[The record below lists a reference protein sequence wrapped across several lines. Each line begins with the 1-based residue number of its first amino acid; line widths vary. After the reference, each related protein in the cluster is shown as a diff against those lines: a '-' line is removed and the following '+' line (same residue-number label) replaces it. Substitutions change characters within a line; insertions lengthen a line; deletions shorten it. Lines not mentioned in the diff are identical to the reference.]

1 MYTVDKESFVGRIK
15 KGIID
20 EIINIINFYIEKGT
34 NKYNVEVSEEDEETL
49 IYGFNGF
56 SFDFA
61 DVSEFI
67 PFKTLMRVK
76 DWDPERRENFLLS
89 GGGCRP
95 CLEAYIQIPFS
106 IHIYSVGDEISLT
119 FREKELHEF
128 TELFKERLD
137 EINNRLLELK
147 KNEVDERDFY
157 IDSMANINLE
167 RINEIKKNIADEKY
181 SFEYV
186 DNNKLILDA
195 TDVIFWNTSISLDD
209 FLNKVN
215 EKINSYYN
223 GYKNVKFY

>member
-1 MYTVDKESFVGRIK
+1 MYTVDKENFVGRIK

-20 EIINIINFYIEKGT
+20 EIISLINFYIENGA
-34 NKYNVEVSEEDEETL
+34 NKYNVEVSEEDEDTL
-49 IYGFNGF
+49 IYEFNGF

-67 PFKTLMRVK
+67 PFNTLKRVK

-89 GGGCRP
+89 GKCYRP
-95 CLEAYIQIPFS
+95 CLTAFVQMPFS

-119 FREKELHEF
+119 FREKELYEF

-137 EINNRLLELK
+137 EINNRLLKMK
-147 KNEVDERDFY
+147 KNEVDEKDVY
-157 IDSMANINLE
+157 IDFMTNNRLE
-167 RINEIKKNIADEKY
+167 KINEIKKNIADEKY

-186 DNNKLILDA
+186 DNNKLILDP

-209 FLNKVN
+209 FFNQVN
-215 EKINSYYN
+215 EKINGYYN
-223 GYKNVKFY
+223 RSKNVKFY